1 MAAATSS
8 LPTRDYRTRGRRWHR
23 DGAAFDTWREGRTGV
38 PIVDAG
44 IRQLL
49 AECFMHNRA
58 RMLTASVLV
67 KEFGIDW
74 RLGARHFLDW
84 LVDADVA
91 NNSGNWQ
98 WIAGTGNDTRP
109 NRRSNLTRRAR
120 YHDPDGTY
128 VRRYVLELADVAGGA
143 VHEPWLL
150 PAARRARLEY
160 PEPIGGVRGIG
171 VPGIGAPGMG

>member
-1 MAAATSS
+1 M
-8 LPTRDYRTRGRRWHR
+8 
-23 DGAAFDTWREGRTGV
+23 

-49 AECFMHNRA
+49 AEGFMHNRA
-58 RMLTASVLV
+58 RTLTASVLV

-74 RLGARHFLDW
+74 RVGARHFL
-84 LVDADVA
+84 
-91 NNSGNWQ
+91 
-98 WIAGTGNDTRP
+98 

-120 YHDPDGTY
+120 CHDPDGTY
-128 VRRYVLELADVAGGA
+128 VRRYVLELADVAGAA

-160 PEPIGGVRGIG
+160 PEPIGGVPSIG
-171 VPGIGAPGMG
+171 VPGIGAPGIGAPGMG